1 MKETIQFSIPNSML
15 EVLLEKYK
23 NSNWKFTLI
32 NKLNDSRKL
41 IKKSISD
48 KVMTKII
55 NNLTQGKYNKFLENT
70 LEEAYQEFT
79 KKVDQL
85 SKTNNINNI

>member
-1 MKETIQFSIPNSML
+1 ML

-32 NKLNDSRKL
+32 NKINNSKKL
-41 IKKSISD
+41 IKKSIPN
-48 KVMTKII
+48 KVITKII

-70 LEEAYQEFT
+70 LEQSYRDFIQ
-79 KKVDQL
+79 KVDQIINHN
-85 SKTNNINNI
+85 TNNI